1 MHDNEQIDET
11 ENPDFLETIKR
22 KVNKDITN
30 SEDFLSG
37 YRDWCKD
44 MHAIYHSSEKY
55 TSLRKKNK
63 MAVTWVQEDI
73 DQFRAEATDKLW
85 YNSRPCRIVGRED
98 TDKADAEAKQL
109 FMDYQDVEDNIFT
122 KFGLWLRDAALYKAC
137 VAQVFYEERTE
148 RQWVIKDIP
157 LPMLDED
164 GLPVIDE
171 SGNMIPATMNGQ
183 IIPSGEKEWV
193 LEDVVVYR
201 GATARRIDPSNVLFT
216 IDKVENFDEWP
227 VMVRSFQN
235 RNFFDSEK
243 YFFNKDVLDNKE
255 GQSHASDIVA
265 EKKGLTRTGADR
277 TQKPFEYIEWQA
289 LVDKRAFYQYK
300 YPDDERKMATVRPGD
315 KVLVIIGIVDKETIV
330 RADEDPLKW
339 GRPNIVIGYIDPEE
353 DSPHGRAIS
362 QMIESY
368 QKAAEDLN
376 GMQLENFK
384 QSINAMWVINK
395 AALVDKKP
403 IVNKAGTVLLT
414 NDDPGRVVKRIDQTR
429 VAPDI
434 YLLLE
439 QYRQAS
445 QNADGM
451 QDILKGRGERG
462 VETLGESTQVLAQA
476 GLRLRSYIKHFEE
489 SFVVPLYQLRN
500 HINATFIDQ
509 EYAFRVIGD
518 KAGAWRTITPET
530 MRTPVDFVCE
540 SSTRET
546 QRAVIVQQMLQFA
559 QIAPLAAQLGQ
570 PVRLDKML
578 AELGENGFGWSQ
590 EKIEEYFPLI
600 RMERQQEGGS
610 ESVDQMLIQGAMVQM
625 QMPQIQAQ
633 AALQGGQHAK
643 PKSEGDAIQSA
654 NAKSQPNIRSI

>member
-1 MHDNEQIDET
+1 MVHDNEQVDET
-11 ENPDFLETIKR
+11 ENPDFIETIKR
-22 KVNKDITN
+22 KVVKDIIN
-30 SEDFLSG
+30 SEDFLST
-37 YRDWCKD
+37 YRDWCKE
-44 MHAIYHSSEKY
+44 MHATYHSSEKY

-63 MAVTWVQEDI
+63 MAVTWIQEDI

-85 YNSRPCRIVGRED
+85 YNSRPCRIIGRED
-98 TDKADAEAKQL
+98 ADKADAEAKQL
-109 FMDYQDVEDNIFT
+109 FMDYQDVEDKMFT
-122 KFGLWLRDAALYKAC
+122 KFGIWLRDAALYKCC
-137 VAQVFYEERTE
+137 VAQVFYEERTKRE
-148 RQWVIKDIP
+148 WVIKDIP
-157 LPMLDED
+157 MPSLDEN
-164 GLPVIDE
+164 GNPILDE
-171 SGNMIPATMNGQ
+171 EGNMVPAIQDGQ

-201 GATARRIDPSNVLFT
+201 GATTRRIDPSNLLFT
-216 IDKVENFDEWP
+216 VDKVENFDKWP

-235 RNFFDSEK
+235 REFFDSEP
-243 YFFNKDVLDNKE
+243 YFFNKDILDNSE
-255 GQSHASDIVA
+255 GQPHSQDIVA
-265 EKKGLTRTGADR
+265 EKKGLTRSGTDR

-289 LVDKRAFYQYK
+289 EVDKRALYEYK

-315 KVLVIIGIVDKETIV
+315 KVLVVVGIVDQETIV
-330 RADEDPLKW
+330 RLDEDPLKW

-384 QSINAMWVINK
+384 QSVNAMWVINK

-414 NDDPGRVVKRIDQTR
+414 NDDPSRVVKRIEQAR

-439 QYRQAS
+439 QYRQAA

-462 VETLGESTQVLAQA
+462 VETLGEATQVLSQA

-489 SFVVPLYQLRN
+489 SFVVPLYTLRN
-500 HINATFIDQ
+500 HINASFIDQ
-509 EYAFRVIGD
+509 DYAFRVVGE
-518 KAGAWRTITPET
+518 KAQAWRSISPEE
-530 MRTPVDFVCE
+530 MRTPVDFICE

-600 RMERQQEGGS
+600 RMERQQQGGQ
-610 ESVDQMLIQGAMVQM
+610 EAVDQLLIQGAMTQM
-625 QMPQIQAQ
+625 QMPQFEA
-633 AALQGGQHAK
+633 AALQGGNNPK
-643 PKSEGDAIQSA
+643 PKSESEAIQSA
-654 NAKSQPNIRSI
+654 NARNQPNIRSI